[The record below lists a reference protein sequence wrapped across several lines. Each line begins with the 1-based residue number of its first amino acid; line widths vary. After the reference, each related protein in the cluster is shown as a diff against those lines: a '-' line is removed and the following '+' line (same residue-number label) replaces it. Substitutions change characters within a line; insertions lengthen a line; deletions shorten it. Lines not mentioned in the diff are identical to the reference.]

1 MTGWVQSF
9 HSLSFLRAN
18 VLVDVI
24 NGCKQRA
31 QSSLHNAMSY
41 LFLRVHCELQP
52 RCLLRCILNAFLQI
66 TKDNCRKSIRPSLY
80 DHGSRLICPD
90 LKDSSEVPESLGTNR
105 SSLYN
110 FYFVTISRRTQEEFL
125 WSRKEFVA
133 ANINLVDNKLLWL
146 RCTLAKSGC
155 SSD

>member
-1 MTGWVQSF
+1 MTGWAQSF

-18 VLVDVI
+18 VVVDVI

-80 DHGSRLICPD
+80 DHGSRLIGPD
-90 LKDSSEVPESLGTNR
+90 LKDSSEVTECWERILVASITFTLLQFPDGHKKSFCGPGK
-105 SSLYN
+105 SSLQQ
-110 FYFVTISRRTQEEFL
+110 I
-125 WSRKEFVA
+125 
-133 ANINLVDNKLLWL
+133 
-146 RCTLAKSGC
+146 
-155 SSD
+155 

>member
-105 SSLYN
+105 SSLCN